1 MRHHKRLLLAVLALA
16 LIALVATVAY
26 AASVHFKGAVTFTD
40 NGTTLTTSG
49 ALAGLGNGDVTITV
63 SATADPVTTC
73 TNQGGNQA
81 PGQNPGAVTVTG
93 SQTIPASKVKNG
105 NVSFSVTTQEPPQP
119 TPAQAGCPNNNW
131 SAAITDLKFKTATIT
146 VTQNN
151 VVVLRQT
158 FTGNPFLP

>member
-1 MRHHKRLLLAVLALA
+1 MRRHKRLLLLVVIALA
-16 LIALVATVAY
+16 LIATVAY
-26 AASVHFKGAVTFTD
+26 AASVHFKPKSPTFTD
-40 NGTTLTTSG
+40 NGLTLTTSG
-49 ALAGLGNGDVTITV
+49 DLAGLGNGDVTITV

-93 SQTIPASKVKNG
+93 SKTIPADKVKNG

-146 VTQNN
+146 VTQND
-151 VVVLRQT
+151 VVLLQKT
-158 FTGNPFLP
+158 FTGKPYLP